1 MHNRPKPQRRILVL
15 HRKKNLGGPIP
26 QRTTAG
32 YLKSVGQFRDK
43 NGPNPA

>member
-1 MHNRPKPQRRILVL
+1 MHKPLKKQQRILVL

-26 QRTTAG
+26 QRLKSG
-32 YLKSVGQFRDK
+32 HVKSVGQFRDQ